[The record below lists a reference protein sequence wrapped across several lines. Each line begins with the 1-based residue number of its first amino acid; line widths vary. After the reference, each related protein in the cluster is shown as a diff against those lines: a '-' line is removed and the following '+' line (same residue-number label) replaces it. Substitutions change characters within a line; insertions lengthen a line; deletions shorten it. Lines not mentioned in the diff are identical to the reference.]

1 MKHILDT
8 NVLVVANGDNSPQ
21 ASDICIQQ
29 CAKLLL

>member
-1 MKHILDT
+1 
-8 NVLVVANGDNSPQ
+8 VLVVANGDNSPQ